1 VAHIKNLLVQQ
12 HRVIENKVAD
22 PDVEWDGE
30 GDVVEHPEPWGEVG
44 ELPLGV
50 RFSVPRLLG

>member
-1 VAHIKNLLVQQ
+1 MVLVV
-12 HRVIENKVAD
+12 HRVIEDKVAEYSD

-30 GDVVEHPEPWGEVG
+30 GDIVEHPEPWGEVG

-50 RFSVPRLLG
+50 RFDAPGLSG